1 MNLLKNLKDWM
12 RKKKEMKKNLF
23 VILVLISLA
32 GFFPGLALSADL
44 GGNFGIKGG
53 MRQGSID
60 PTDPKVQVV
69 HCRLNRLTDLVFPG
83 KIEEVV
89 MSDPSD
95 FKLATIRHKSRTH
108 LVLKPLKDSTSDLFV
123 FGVNYVR
130 YLRLKAVSKGQD
142 YQVRIYARRDKRAP
156 HP

>member
-1 MNLLKNLKDWM
+1 M

-23 VILVLISLA
+23 VVLVLISLA

-44 GGNFGIKGG
+44 GGN
-53 MRQGSID
+53 MRQGRID

-95 FKLATIRHKSRTH
+95 FKLVTIRHKSRTH

-156 HP
+156 YP